1 MLPSDMAGPGRC
13 RPPPESTNPDARG
26 RHLNNI
32 DRALAVAN
40 ASTMAQKRASSGSLP
55 PAKKSELARLCH
67 QLIPVHSFFTQNGA
81 NGSTDMANGS
91 YQKAPPSLLHYQ
103 HLDPLKEAK
112 EKKEKVSLVLYDLD
126 GTLIKPRNN
135 GRFPKNREDWTWWHT
150 SVPARL
156 KEEAEAGKHI
166 IILSNQGVTDKK

>member
-1 MLPSDMAGPGRC
+1 
-13 RPPPESTNPDARG
+13 
-26 RHLNNI
+26 
-32 DRALAVAN
+32 
-40 ASTMAQKRASSGSLP
+40 
-55 PAKKSELARLCH
+55 
-67 QLIPVHSFFTQNGA
+67 
-81 NGSTDMANGS
+81 MANGS

>member
-1 MLPSDMAGPGRC
+1 
-13 RPPPESTNPDARG
+13 
-26 RHLNNI
+26 
-32 DRALAVAN
+32 
-40 ASTMAQKRASSGSLP
+40 
-55 PAKKSELARLCH
+55 
-67 QLIPVHSFFTQNGA
+67 
-81 NGSTDMANGS
+81 MANGS
-91 YQKAPPSLLHYQ
+91 YQKGPATMLHYQ

-135 GRFPKNREDWTWWHT
+135 GRFPKNREDWMWWHT

-166 IILSNQGVTDKK
+166 IILSNQGVTDKKWVASAGTVPPKLTADLSSGRPRSR